1 MKKVIKSKYK
11 TPFLPENIETIDF
24 CSVISIVSQDVKVKT
39 EGGYFFIP
47 LQHIEWMSLLTKLN
61 YYQTKTE
68 LLNMVNVLG
77 TTDIL
82 NDDQVPPSTA
92 TLSGPW

>member
-24 CSVISIVSQDVKVKT
+24 CSVISIESRDVKVKT

-47 LQHIEWMSLLTKLN
+47 LQHIE
-61 YYQTKTE
+61 
-68 LLNMVNVLG
+68 
-77 TTDIL
+77 
-82 NDDQVPPSTA
+82 
-92 TLSGPW
+92 